1 MSLQSRIA
9 PLLARVENPYRYI
22 GGETG
27 QTAKETAEVRMAL
40 CFPDLYELGMSNN
53 AIRTLYAIVNRDPRW
68 AAERV
73 FAPWTDLGQKLRE
86 HDIPLFSLETHRA
99 VDEFD
104 VLGITV
110 QTELNYTNIP
120 YVLDLSRIPVWAAE
134 RGESDPLVVGGG
146 PCMSNP
152 EPIAPFFDAFVIGD
166 GEILVRTILELVGR
180 RKAEGKSRA
189 WLLEQLSAIPGIYV
203 PAKIE
208 MEMGPQGDLIP
219 KGIDGNGPYN
229 RAKGVR
235 RVWIERIDP
244 DDLPRLTP
252 SPNGEVVHERFAVE
266 LLRGCT
272 QGCRFCQAGYWY
284 RPVRELSP
292 DDVIK
297 VAKEGLR
304 ATGSDELGLLSLSTA
319 DYSQIAPLTDR
330 LVDDPDFR
338 NVNLSLPSL
347 RANMFGQTLARK
359 VARARGSRSATF
371 APETGSARL
380 RKVINKTITDQ
391 DMLDAAEGVFKNGWH
406 TIKLYTMIGLPTE
419 TIEDMEAFCDLI
431 ERLGRVGARHTRRA
445 EIHPN
450 VGILVPKP
458 FTPMQWE
465 PFVGEAETRER
476 IQFVR
481 SKFYRNKHVRIT
493 WSQWEISYMESL
505 FARGD
510 RQLAPMILEASRG
523 GMVFES
529 NEHSFQG
536 LAAWKAVFERHGY
549 DSDHRVF
556 RRRELDEVFPWDFI
570 HAGATK
576 GFLKDEWK
584 KMRMPETADVP
595 DCRWGACNHCGIPGN
610 YADIQLAPP
619 EAGQVTL
626 PPPGTYAGKA
636 KAGPAAGLR
645 PEDEGYNHLDPVSL
659 ARLETAN
666 KAPDQDVPEID
677 NESNLGD
684 LTARPEEAPSA
695 PSRRANGEIHPEDE
709 RSVQDTP
716 EAPKKKRDKRHPEGW
731 SDAERAQRGLPWL
744 IRFRKEGLARFLGH
758 HGTINLLEKALRRA
772 GVKLFYSRGFNP
784 RPRLK
789 NAGALPVG
797 LGSESEPLFVEL
809 ELAPQNPSE
818 LARLLSSYLP
828 LGLDVISIEPQEG
841 FDLPVPP
848 TMTYRLRPDGD
859 EALLSMAAERFRQGT
874 LPDTLDGR
882 GRPVKTSD
890 EVTEIVWNGSEL
902 LLSAR
907 VNNAGN
913 TVSPYALI
921 AGATD
926 IPLDSLRER
935 EVVKLA

>member
-1 MSLQSRIA
+1 MSLKSRIA
-9 PLLARVENPYRYI
+9 PLLASVENPYRYI

-27 QTAKETAEVRMAL
+27 QTIKEQASSRIAL
-40 CFPDLYELGMSNN
+40 VFPDIYELGMSNN
-53 AIRTLYAIVNRDPRW
+53 AIRVLYHIVNRDPRW

-73 FAPWTDLGQKLRE
+73 FAPWTDLGAKLRE

-99 VDEFD
+99 LCEFD
-104 VLGITV
+104 VVGITV
-110 QTELNYTNIP
+110 QTELNYTNVP
-120 YVLDLSRIPVWAAE
+120 YVLDLGKIPVWAAE
-134 RGESDPLVVGGG
+134 RGESDPLVIGGG

-166 GEILVRTILELVGR
+166 GEILVRTILELVER
-180 RKAEGKSRA
+180 RKAEQRDRS
-189 WLLEQLSAIPGIYV
+189 WILDQLAALPGVYV
-203 PAKIE
+203 PSRIE

-219 KGIDGNGPYN
+219 KGIDGNGPYD
-229 RAKGVR
+229 RAKGVKR
-235 RVWIERIDP
+235 TWIERLDP
-244 DDLPRLTP
+244 DDVPRLTP
-252 SPNGEVVHERFAVE
+252 TANGEVVHERFAVE

-292 DDVIK
+292 DDVVMI
-297 VAKEGLR
+297 AKEGLA

-330 LVDDPDFR
+330 LVDDPAFR

-347 RANMFGQTLARK
+347 RANMFGQALAKK

-380 RKVINKTITDQ
+380 RKLINKTITDE
-391 DMLDAAEGVFKNGWH
+391 DMIAAAEGVFQNGWH

-419 TIEDMEAFCDLI
+419 NMEDMEAFCDLI
-431 ERLGRVGARHTRRA
+431 QRLGRVGARHTRRA

-465 PFVGEAETRER
+465 PFVGETEARER
-476 IQFVR
+476 IRFVR
-481 SKFYRNKHVRIT
+481 ETFHRNKNVRIT
-493 WSQWEISYMESL
+493 WSTWEISYMEAL

-510 RQLAPMILEASRG
+510 RQLAPMILEASRA
-523 GMVFES
+523 GMIFES
-529 NEHSFQG
+529 NDHSFAG
-536 LAAWKAVFERHGY
+536 LGAWKAIFERHGY

-556 RRRELDEVFPWDFI
+556 RHRDLDEVFPWDFI

-584 KMRMPETADVP
+584 KMYKPETPEVP

-610 YADIQLAPP
+610 YTDIKLAPP
-619 EAGQVTL
+619 EEGQVTL

-636 KAGPAAGLR
+636 KAGPAAGLSE
-645 PEDEGYNHLDPVSL
+645 EDEGRNHLDPVSV
-659 ARLETAN
+659 ARLKSNA
-666 KAPDQDVPEID
+666 APESDATEID
-677 NESNLGD
+677 AHSEGSTEPTASSALDTSENGNAETIPHEADSVGTES
-684 LTARPEEAPSA
+684 PEKP
-695 PSRRANGEIHPEDE
+695 
-709 RSVQDTP
+709 Q
-716 EAPKKKRDKRHPEGW
+716 KKRDKRHPEGW
-731 SDAERAQRGLPWL
+731 SDKERGQRGLPWL
-744 IRFRKEGLARFLGH
+744 IRFRKADLARFLGH

-772 GVKLFYSRGFNP
+772 DVKLFYSRGFNP

-809 ELAPQNPSE
+809 ERDPQNVAE
-818 LARLLSSYLP
+818 LPQILSSYLP
-828 LGLDVISIEPQEG
+828 AGLDVVEFSRRDT

-848 TMTYRLRPDGD
+848 TMTYRLRPQGD
-859 EALLSMAAERFRQGT
+859 ETLLALAAERFGQGT

-882 GRPVKTSD
+882 GRAVKTSE
-890 EVTEIVWNGSEL
+890 EVTEIVWTGSEL

-913 TVSPYALI
+913 TVSAYALL

-926 IPLDSLRER
+926 IPLDALRER